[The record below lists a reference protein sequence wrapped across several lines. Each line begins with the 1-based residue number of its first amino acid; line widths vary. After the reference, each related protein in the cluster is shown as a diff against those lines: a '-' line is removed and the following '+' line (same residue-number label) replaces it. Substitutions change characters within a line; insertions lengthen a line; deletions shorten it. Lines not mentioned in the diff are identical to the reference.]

1 MAKKQTNSSEKEER
15 KVKYHDAFK
24 PNIEQKSDAVK
35 SQQYVK
41 KKLPE
46 KIELTQEQ
54 VWDLKRP
61 KYVLYD
67 TKEKPSSDT
76 RTSAQRNADYWDPV
90 KGASERNKSKMDNGK
105 HPIQGLAKTVGTSA
119 LIATGAL
126 ELPALATW
134 GGLGARA
141 LVGGAQGL
149 GYGMLGMSTGNPV
162 DDFTYGAMGEVGIPV
177 VGGLLKDAG
186 VVYKS
191 APRLI
196 KKEVKSIE
204 ELLNK
209 SVQNARAFKPN
220 ENMVY
225 RGIGE
230 AGLEDAINSGVL
242 RSPTQRPQ
250 YKGINKRTTTYW
262 AEPEKF
268 NVAVNQS
275 VTGPKR
281 KFGNSVIV
289 EYPRNAGVFDI
300 KGVKNSNGEWTF
312 VDNLKTD
319 NELPIDKAKFYRE
332 HWLKGYKEI
341 KVPKKQFQ
349 SEIDWGKW
357 NKEIPENKE
366 LMQEYK
372 TIEQSSKADGS
383 WMKNPDG
390 SAFSGTPEQF
400 VQQNSSNFKKAFPD
414 GATNTFRGSVFHD
427 PEFSRNTDIGFKSIF
442 TGDENL
448 AQAYSGGSYN
458 ENFKKYFN
466 PNIPTSEELLLKNHR
481 FKDLESAKLNPKY
494 KGIIDELASSK
505 DAGVY
510 SLYSKN
516 TTKKIDLGDVGGA
529 NWRYLPSRSKQYEY
543 LNTTDDYAKYIDDN
557 DLDQV
562 IIKNV
567 DDGVTGDVLIA
578 SHKPGNYLKSAI
590 GNNGMFDMTN
600 PNIYKGLI
608 PVAGLY
614 GLTQS
619 KKQGGNMKYTHQFK
633 LGGAAKILQTGGTSP
648 NPWRK
653 VSGSFNGVNYQGEVF
668 SDKSKTNPSLGYVIY
683 KDNNGKKF
691 SRDLEGVIT
700 YDPKS
705 TTQDSIAFQSI
716 LNNNGFNYGKG
727 PATQSLD
734 LLNSKMKEMKDDPW
748 FKEKGQ
754 KNNNK

>member
-76 RTSAQRNADYWDPV
+76 RTSAQRNADYWDPI

-149 GYGMLGMSTGNPV
+149 GYGNIGLGTGNPV
-162 DDFTYGAMGEVGIPV
+162 DDFTYGAAGEVGIPLA
-177 VGGLLKDAG
+177 GGLWKGAKAVG
-186 VVYKS
+186 KS
-191 APRLI
+191 T
-196 KKEVKSIE
+196 
-204 ELLNK
+204 N
-209 SVQNARAFKPN
+209 
-220 ENMVY
+220 
-225 RGIGE
+225 
-230 AGLEDAINSGVL
+230 
-242 RSPTQRPQ
+242 
-250 YKGINKRTTTYW
+250 
-262 AEPEKF
+262 
-268 NVAVNQS
+268 
-275 VTGPKR
+275 
-281 KFGNSVIV
+281 
-289 EYPRNAGVFDI
+289 
-300 KGVKNSNGEWTF
+300 
-312 VDNLKTD
+312 
-319 NELPIDKAKFYRE
+319 
-332 HWLKGYKEI
+332 
-341 KVPKKQFQ
+341 VPKKQFQ

-427 PEFSRNTDIGFKSIF
+427 PEFSRNTDIGFKSLF
-442 TGDENL
+442 TADENL

-619 KKQGGNMKYTHQFK
+619 KKQGGNTKYTSQFK

>member
-1 MAKKQTNSSEKEER
+1 MAKKQTDNSEKEER

-46 KIELTQEQ
+46 KIELTQQ
-54 VWDLKRP
+54 QTWDLQRP
-61 KYVLYD
+61 KYVLRD

-76 RTSAQRNADYWDPV
+76 RTSAQRNADYWDPI

-134 GGLGARA
+134 GGLGTRA

-149 GYGMLGMSTGNPV
+149 GYGNLGLSTGNAV
-162 DDFTYGAMGEVGIPV
+162 DDFTYGAMGEVGIP
-177 VGGLLKDAG
+177 LAG
-186 VVYKS
+186 VLWKGARAAVKS
-191 APRLI
+191 ATPLI
-196 KKEVKSIE
+196 KKGVESTG

-209 SVQNARAFKPN
+209 SVQNAYKINPWAFKPN
-220 ENMVY
+220 PKAYY
-225 RGIGE
+225 RGIGKT
-230 AGLEDAINSGVL
+230 GLDDAINSRVL
-242 RSPTQRPQ
+242 RTA
-250 YKGINKRTTTYW
+250 NKTGNYGDNLYMAKEFKTASGNYSRDQSYGLGDPFSDYFEMIQPKDSKSYI
-262 AEPEKF
+262 AEIPHK
-268 NVAVNQS
+268 NVPNVVDQGFAVYN
-275 VTGPKR
+275 
-281 KFGNSVIV
+281 
-289 EYPRNAGVFDI
+289 
-300 KGVKNSNGEWTF
+300 KNSIPVSDVKLYGQ
-312 VDNLKTD
+312 
-319 NELPIDKAKFYRE
+319 

-341 KVPKKQFQ
+341 KVPQKQFK

-390 SAFSGTPEQF
+390 STFSGTPEQF

-442 TGDENL
+442 TADENL

-466 PNIPTSEELLLKNHR
+466 PNIPTSEELVLKNHR

-529 NWRYLPSRSKQYEY
+529 NWRYLPSRGKQYEY

-614 GLTQS
+614 GLTKS
-619 KKQGGNMKYTHQFK
+619 KKQGGNMKYTSQFK
-633 LGGAAKILQTGGTSP
+633 LGGAAKILETGGTNP
-648 NPWRK
+648 N
-653 VSGSFNGVNYQGEVF
+653 
-668 SDKSKTNPSLGYVIY
+668 
-683 KDNNGKKF
+683 
-691 SRDLEGVIT
+691 
-700 YDPKS
+700 
-705 TTQDSIAFQSI
+705 
-716 LNNNGFNYGKG
+716 
-727 PATQSLD
+727 
-734 LLNSKMKEMKDDPW
+734 PW

-754 KNNNK
+754 KK